1 MSQDGFKQQA
11 LQAMREQ
18 KLDEAVKLLVR
29 AIIADDRDSEAKAL
43 LGLAYSQKGL
53 HTQAIRALQTATELT
68 PQNPQFGYHLGQAHE
83 RAGNAE
89 AAARA
94 YAEVSAL
101 HPGHAP
107 SRARL
112 QAMGPVGASALACA
126 TAAAP
131 AEIPLSGGTTQA
143 SYAPGSQA
151 APDATRQSDGAA
163 AGSPS
168 GNGSAMGEQTIWAP
182 APQPAGGP
190 GDQTLQT
197 GAVPHSAT
205 ATAPWAT
212 PPGTQYM
219 PPVLDPPDD
228 DEDECP
234 EDTLNP
240 LQSLIDWMQILVS
253 PARFFRTQQLAD
265 GLKSPFMF
273 ILLMGFFSTP
283 GLMLQAAK
291 QNEWPLGLSP
301 IASVLFWVLLL
312 PIANMIGILIVG
324 VVMTLVAGWFNGT
337 GTYVQSCR
345 VLVYARNAPTPIIAL
360 AFGLIALALPG
371 PEPSAPTAAYR
382 QSEVRV
388 AALQLGPGALG
399 SAPES
404 QRDLQA
410 AREVEQLLQ
419 RIQANPNDQAAKQR
433 LTQVLEEA
441 GARAGAAGSGFAP
454 TDPAVTARIEAL
466 QQEMET
472 NPARRD
478 AAMAELTDLLRR
490 EELKAKGQRSE
501 LEKLDRELQEAQA
514 EADAKQRRGA
524 APSSQVFALGGF
536 LLWLWTS
543 VLAVVGISQVHE
555 MEAWDAIKTI
565 VVTNFFLTVMVCF
578 LVMAGV
584 AAYIPSL
591 TR

>member
-18 KLDEAVKLLVR
+18 KLDEAVELLVR

-94 YAEVSAL
+94 YAEVASQ
-101 HPGHAP
+101 HPGHKP
-107 SRARL
+107 SRERL
-112 QAMGPVGASALACA
+112 QAMGAVGAAALASA

-131 AEIPLSGGTTQA
+131 PEITLAASATQA
-143 SYAPGSQA
+143 SYDPAAPA
-151 APDATRQSDGAA
+151 APDATRQMNGAP
-163 AGSPS
+163 AGDPS
-168 GNGSAMGEQTIWAP
+168 AQAPAVGEQTLWAP

-190 GDQTLQT
+190 ADQTLQT
-197 GAVPHSAT
+197 AAAPHAAT

-212 PPGTQYM
+212 PPGTQYI
-219 PPVLDPPDD
+219 PPVLEPPTD

-240 LQSLIDWMQILVS
+240 LQSLIDWMQILLS

-291 QNEWPLGLSP
+291 ENEWPVGLSP
-301 IASVLFWVLLL
+301 IASVLFWVLFL
-312 PIANMIGILIVG
+312 PIASMIGILITG
-324 VVMTLVAGWFNGT
+324 VVMSLVAGWFNGT

-345 VLVYARNAPTPIIAL
+345 VLVYAYHAPAPIIAL
-360 AFGLIALALPG
+360 VFGLIGFVVPG
-371 PEPSAPTAAYR
+371 PEPSSPRAAYR
-382 QSEVRV
+382 EPAVRV

-404 QRDLQA
+404 ERDLQT
-410 AREVEQLLQ
+410 AREIEGLFQ

-433 LTQVLEEA
+433 LTQLLEEA
-441 GARAGAAGSGFAP
+441 GARAGAAGSGFTS

-478 AAMAELTDLLRR
+478 AALAELTDLLRR
-490 EELKAKGQRSE
+490 EELKARGQEGE
-501 LEKLDRELQEAQA
+501 LEKLDRELKEAQA
-514 EADAKQRRGA
+514 EAEAEQRRSA
-524 APSSQVFALGGF
+524 APSSRVFTLGGF

-565 VVTNFFLTVMVCF
+565 VVTNFFLMVMACF
-578 LVMAGV
+578 LIMAGV
-584 AAYIPSL
+584 AAYLPSL